1 MARRC
6 DVCMAKQQ
14 QAMSHEPKACHA
26 ALRSGF
32 GFLGKRWNGVI
43 IGTLANGPARF
54 SELRR
59 AIDGISDSVLSGRL
73 AELGGGGLVQR
84 LVDEGPPI
92 AVDYRLSPVGAALLP
107 ALRELTK
114 WARHN
119 LSAQSS

>member
-1 MARRC
+1 MA
-6 DVCMAKQQ
+6 D
-14 QAMSHEPKACHA
+14 
-26 ALRSGF
+26 
-32 GFLGKRWNGVI
+32 
-43 IGTLANGPARF
+43 
-54 SELRR
+54 
-59 AIDGISDSVLSGRL
+59 
-73 AELGGGGLVQR
+73 LGGGGLVQR